1 MKPVFQRLRVT
12 LRGGT
17 SEDRSALRLPGV
29 DLVDADAEV
38 VVVAGGPDGLREAR
52 AETEL
57 PIIALVER
65 LDRSSANALLDAGA
79 DGIVTSDFAPERMS
93 AALRAA
99 GEGLLVFPPEA
110 RQAVQPPVL
119 TARQKQILG
128 LVVIGL
134 SNRDIAQR
142 LFVAE
147 ATVKSH
153 LTGIFAKLGVSSR
166 KEAAHLV
173 LHPHSGLGPGVLSIS
188 GDEQVQQGYGA
199 PTLGS

>member
-1 MKPVFQRLRVT
+1 M
-12 LRGGT
+12 
-17 SEDRSALRLPGV
+17 
-29 DLVDADAEV
+29 
-38 VVVAGGPDGLREAR
+38 VVAGGLDDLREAR
-52 AETEL
+52 TETEL
-57 PIIALVER
+57 PIIALVDR
-65 LDRSSANALLDAGA
+65 LDRSSANALLEAGA
-79 DGIVTSDFAPERMS
+79 DGIVISDFAPERMS

-110 RQAVQPPVL
+110 RRAVQPPLL

-142 LFVAE
+142 LYIAE

-153 LTGIFAKLGVSSR
+153 LTGIFAALGVSSR
-166 KEAAHLV
+166 KEAADLV
-173 LHPHSGLGPGVLSIS
+173 LHPHSGLGHGVLSIS

-199 PTLGS
+199 PTMGR

>member
-1 MKPVFQRLRVT
+1 MT
-12 LRGGT
+12 LRGCT

-29 DLVDADAEV
+29 KLVDADADV
-38 VVVAGGPDGLREAR
+38 VVVAGGPDSLREAR
-52 AETEL
+52 AQTGL

-65 LDRSSANALLDAGA
+65 LDRATANVLLQAGA
-79 DGIVTSDFAPERMS
+79 DGIVTPDFAPARMS

-110 RQAVQPPVL
+110 RQAVQPPLL
-119 TARQKQILG
+119 TARRKQILG

-142 LFVAE
+142 LYIAE

-153 LTGIFAKLGVSSR
+153 LTGIFAALGVSSR
-166 KEAAHLV
+166 KEAADLV

-199 PTLGS
+199 PTIGP